1 MASKLLTTAQVASLL
16 GIAPT
21 TVHALTAAGD
31 LPCVRTAGGHRRFCP
46 EDVEAFLDRR
56 QGRDGP
62 DAVVRAGIW
71 RKTALATLRA
81 AERDLGP
88 GAAAQPFREAAR
100 HLERMSVEEKREQ

>member
-1 MASKLLTTAQVASLL
+1 LLTTAQVASRL
-16 GIAPT
+16 GLAST

-31 LPCVRTAGGHRRFCP
+31 LPCVRTAGGHRRFS
-46 EDVEAFLDRR
+46 EADVQAFLDRR

-62 DAVVRAGIW
+62 DAVARAGIW

-100 HLERMSVEEKREQ
+100 YLELMSAEKPEQ